1 MVTREKYN
9 EISFLLRYFVS
20 FLDIRSIENLR
31 TFIASREL
39 VHAILL
45 KILTFRSSF
54 NVLLEERIY
63 SKLRNRIHFSLWIL
77 PRVESRQEVIQGRVH
92 SNTYRINPDDEEGEE

>member
-1 MVTREKYN
+1 MKYRFCFD
-9 EISFLLRYFVS
+9 ISFLSSIFVLS
-20 FLDIRSIENLR
+20 KIYVHLLHHW
-31 TFIASREL
+31 EL
-39 VHAILL
+39 IPAILL

>member
-1 MVTREKYN
+1 MKYRFCFD
-9 EISFLLRYFVS
+9 ISFLSSIFVLS
-20 FLDIRSIENLR
+20 KIY
-31 TFIASREL
+31 
-39 VHAILL
+39 VHLLHHGNWFAILL